1 MERFISLLHLDFT
14 MIVRNRIL
22 IVAAVITALYAGI
35 LQVLPENNFTEVLTI
50 LIFTDPVMLGF
61 MFVGVMV
68 LFEKS
73 GNTLQAI
80 SVSPVR
86 SAEYLWSKALVLTL
100 VALAAGMI
108 MTVTGVGS
116 RFHAGYLAAAI
127 VSSSLLFVFI
137 GFVGVSRVKTFN
149 QYFIIIPLFMIPGF
163 LPFLNYFEITDT
175 WLWYFIPTQAALLLF
190 VAAFSES
197 GTVATREIVYAF
209 IYLPITIWLSYLWAR
224 RSWNRLMES

>member
-14 MIVRNRIL
+14 MIVRNKIL
-22 IVAAVITALYAGI
+22 IVAAFITVLYAGI
-35 LQVLPENNFTEVLTI
+35 LQVLPDKNFTEVLTI

-86 SAEYLWSKALVLTL
+86 PDEYLWSKALVLTL
-100 VALAAGMI
+100 IALAAGLVMA
-108 MTVTGVGS
+108 VAGVGA

-127 VSSSLLFVFI
+127 VASSLLFVFI

-149 QYFIIIPLFMIPGF
+149 QYFIVIPLFMIPGF
-163 LPFLNYFEITDT
+163 LPFLNYFGITDT
-175 WLWYFIPTQAALLLF
+175 WLWYLIPTQAALLLF
-190 VAAFSES
+190 VSAFSES
-197 GTVATREIVYAF
+197 GIVASGEIIYAF

-224 RSWNRLMES
+224 SSWTQLLQS